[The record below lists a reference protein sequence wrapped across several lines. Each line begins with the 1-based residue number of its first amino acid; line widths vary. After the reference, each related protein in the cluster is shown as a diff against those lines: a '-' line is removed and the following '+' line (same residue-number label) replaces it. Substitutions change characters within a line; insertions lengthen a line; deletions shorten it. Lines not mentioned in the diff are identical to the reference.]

1 MTFIPE
7 TTIDKA
13 AERLNEEEGAYETA
27 VEDLRRQQPVL
38 LSYLFSENFEA
49 FTAREQ
55 EFLLYLALVIFR
67 AAEQERGL
75 LPAVTER
82 QLSEV
87 EEHNWGLL
95 QGVSSSRF
103 HERLDVFFQ
112 DSPQE
117 DLLAFVED
125 ALSDDSDDIV
135 TKEGREAMFVSLKS
149 IIDCLTL

>member
-7 TTIDKA
+7 TTIDRA
-13 AERLNEEEGAYETA
+13 AEELNEAEGGYEAA

-38 LSYLFSENFEA
+38 LSYLFSENFDA
-49 FTAREQ
+49 FTDREK

-67 AAEQERGL
+67 ATLKEKGELPVITEQ
-75 LPAVTER
+75 
-82 QLSEV
+82 QLSEA
-87 EEHNWGLL
+87 EEHNWTLI

-112 DSPQE
+112 DSAQE

-125 ALSDDSDDIV
+125 ALSDDSDEMV

-149 IIDCLTL
+149 VVDCLAG